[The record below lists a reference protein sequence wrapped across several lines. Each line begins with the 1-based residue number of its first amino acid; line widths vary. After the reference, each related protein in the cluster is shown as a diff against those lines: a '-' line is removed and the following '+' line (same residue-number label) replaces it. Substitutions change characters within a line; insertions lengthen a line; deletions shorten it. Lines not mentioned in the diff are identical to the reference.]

1 MCIVQVRVSEVSSNE
16 LRVFC
21 YDGEKS
27 WSRIWSSLQFTV
39 NSDSE
44 EFKLVVGENAS
55 VLMEQFNNERS
66 LFESWW
72 QTDVTYQKH
81 IAVAP
86 YASSCVGLTYHGS
99 SSVSCIVI
107 LKETGEGSCAVVS
120 CSQTTLCM

>member
-1 MCIVQVRVSEVSSNE
+1 MCIVQFRVSELSNNE
-16 LRVFC
+16 PIVFC

-27 WSRIWSSLQFTV
+27 WSRIWSSLQFNV

-44 EFKLVVGENAS
+44 EFKLVVRENAS
-55 VLMEQFNNERS
+55 VLMEQFNNEWS

-99 SSVSCIVI
+99 LPINCSVII
-107 LKETGEGSCAVVS
+107 KETGKRSCAVVS
-120 CSQTTLCM
+120 CSQTTVCI